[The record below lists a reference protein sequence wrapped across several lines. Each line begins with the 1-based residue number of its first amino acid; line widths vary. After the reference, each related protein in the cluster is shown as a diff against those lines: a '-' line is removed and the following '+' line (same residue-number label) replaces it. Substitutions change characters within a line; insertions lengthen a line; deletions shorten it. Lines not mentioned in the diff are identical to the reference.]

1 MDSIIPVAVDEIV
14 IVCWSY
20 SHWINDFIHWR
31 MSFLFFHRHR
41 FRKRRNHSHEIV
53 RYNSVK
59 ESSISSTPLSPINM
73 YGDRYAIVPR
83 LQFSLPLSNL
93 YVKGHVK
100 IQAQSLCVRKGPSL
114 QWIFHFLKHE
124 AAERIALSPLRDNSP
139 SEGHHLYFTMFP
151 SQILRKFQFL
161 KHEVTVSLARLFC
174 KIQAHQPIKLS
185 PVLCKVSLRVIPT
198 FPVSEALSVRRYCYL
213 PSASYRSIGRSLP
226 VLRLIS
232 WTFSSTHNTLWWRNA
247 RWQLRL
253 SFAK

>member
-20 SHWINDFIHWR
+20 SHWINGFIHWC

-100 IQAQSLCVRKGPSL
+100 IQAQSLCVRKGPSV
-114 QWIFHFLKHE
+114 QWVIHFLKHE
-124 AAERIALSPLRDNSP
+124 AVERIALSPLRDNSP

-151 SQILRKFQFL
+151 SQILRKIPVFEAWSDCESCSPLLQ
-161 KHEVTVSLARLFC
+161 KTSPS
-174 KIQAHQPIKLS
+174 AHQA
-185 PVLCKVSLRVIPT
+185 IPC
-198 FPVSEALSVRRYCYL
+198 AL
-213 PSASYRSIGRSLP
+213 
-226 VLRLIS
+226 
-232 WTFSSTHNTLWWRNA
+232 
-247 RWQLRL
+247 
-253 SFAK
+253 